1 MKICFVCQRCCED
14 SVADCEENHGS
25 LVAARWGS
33 REMITDY
40 RLDFLL
46 EQNATGETYRA
57 TRSGSDRFFIVKI
70 FNLTSMSDQ
79 AEREKIQSEARV
91 AAALNHPN
99 IARVYES
106 GSIGDGEFYIVTEQ
120 IGGQTLREC
129 LRKIGVFPETEAVTI
144 ARRAAEALEAAHR
157 IGIIHRAVSPANII
171 LARDNENLSVK
182 LQNFDFGGVK
192 QQAAIDGFSDAEPSI
207 DELRYLSPEQCAGQ
221 AADARSDVYSL
232 AVVLFEMLC
241 GRSPFAAPTSAVI
254 ADRRINA
261 QPLEKLSFDTRALLK
276 HILGQSLQ
284 KRPEARPQT
293 AGNFARQLRHIEQL
307 LGLSLPTPRE
317 NSQPSTVNESA
328 PGAIIFDN
336 APTPKLTESLFE
348 KTEKSPPHDF
358 LTREIAE
365 PISTPM
371 PIAAPPSVENVEEK
385 TVFADAF
392 LSESEPIRI
401 EKREVR
407 GDSISTEQILIEKE
421 VASVASFESEPIH
434 VKKKFESEP
443 IIVKK
448 KQAGAA
454 AFESEPILVEW
465 KKDDAVSTTP
475 EVIALSGVD
484 VKETGKIESTAPI
497 FTHPVNE
504 SRARSLPAKRPLFVG
519 AGILALLVS
528 VMLGALLYK
537 RQHQSAVVSP
547 TIAVAPPVPAA
558 SQPQELALDASG
570 DMAEFDA
577 AESDAIE
584 TEEFAP
590 DAIEKS
596 SQTIAKRENRSQE
609 ETPTNEQAAKQN
621 EPMRAGVTP
630 ENLARTETTDGKS
643 RPRVVS
649 ENGVA
654 QAELN
659 TSLGDWVTATNT
671 RNVER
676 QMNYYAPKVSAFYRT
691 RNVSPDAVRA
701 EKRRVFERA
710 DQVAIQT
717 GKPQIAVSPDGK
729 SATMRFR
736 KKYVIKEGQRTRNGE
751 VVQELQWVKSGSG
764 WRIVSER
771 DVKVIN
777 R

>member
-1 MKICFVCQRCCED
+1 MKICSVCQRCCED
-14 SVADCEENHGS
+14 SVADCEESHGS
-25 LVAARWGS
+25 LVAARSGS
-33 REMITDY
+33 REIIADY

-46 EQNATGETYRA
+46 ERNATGETYQA
-57 TRSGSDRFFIVKI
+57 TRSGSDQFFIIKI
-70 FNLTSMSDQ
+70 FNLNSMSDA
-79 AEREKIQSEARV
+79 AEREKIQSEARA

-120 IGGQTLREC
+120 ISGQTLREC

-157 IGIIHRAVSPANII
+157 IGVIHRAVSPANII

-192 QQAAIDGFSDAEPSI
+192 QQAAIDGFSDAKPPI

-221 AADARSDVYSL
+221 AADARSDIYSL

-254 ADRRINA
+254 ADRRINV

-276 HILGQSLQ
+276 HILSQSLQ

-307 LGLSLPTPRE
+307 LGLSLPTPPRE
-317 NSQPSTVNESA
+317 ISQPSTVNESA
-328 PGAIIFDN
+328 PDAVIFND
-336 APTPKLTESLFE
+336 APTPESNKLPS
-348 KTEKSPPHDF
+348 EKSQQ
-358 LTREIAE
+358 REISMQEIVE
-365 PISTPM
+365 PISPPTP
-371 PIAAPPSVENVEEK
+371 AAALPSVENVEEK
-385 TVFADAF
+385 MVYADASF
-392 LSESEPIRI
+392 VESEPIRVEKREASVDSVSTESTLIEKEEATIISFESEPIRI
-401 EKREVR
+401 
-407 GDSISTEQILIEKE
+407 
-421 VASVASFESEPIH
+421 
-434 VKKKFESEP
+434 KKKFESEP

-448 KQAGAA
+448 KQVGAA
-454 AFESEPILVEW
+454 SFESEPIFVEW
-465 KKDDAVSTTP
+465 KKDDVVSTTP
-475 EVIALSGVD
+475 EVIDLSDVD
-484 VKETGKIESTAPI
+484 VKETRKIESTAPI

-504 SRARSLPAKRPLFVG
+504 SRVRSLPTKRPLFVG
-519 AGILALLVS
+519 AGLLALLVS

-537 RQHQSAVVSP
+537 RQHQSAVVPP
-547 TIAVAPPVPAA
+547 TIAASPVPAA
-558 SQPQELALDASG
+558 SQSQELALDAS
-570 DMAEFDA
+570 DDIAEFDA
-577 AESDAIE
+577 AESDVIE

-590 DAIEKS
+590 DAIGKY
-596 SQTIAKRENRSQE
+596 SQTTAKRENHSQE
-609 ETPTNEQAAKQN
+609 ETPTNDKVAKQN
-621 EPMRAGVTP
+621 ELLRAGVTP
-630 ENLARTETTDGKS
+630 ENPATTEITDDKS

-659 TSLGDWVTATNT
+659 TSFGDWVTATNA

-676 QMNYYAPKVSAFYRT
+676 QMNYYAPKVNAFYRT

-710 DQVAIQT
+710 DQVDIQT

-736 KKYVIKEGQRTRNGE
+736 KRYVIKEGQRTRNGE

>member
-14 SVADCEENHGS
+14 SVTDCEENHGS
-25 LVAARWGS
+25 LVAARSGS
-33 REMITDY
+33 REMIADY

-46 EQNATGETYRA
+46 ERNATGETYQA
-57 TRSGSDRFFIVKI
+57 TRSGFDQNFIIKI
-70 FNLTSMSDQ
+70 FNLNSMSDQ
-79 AEREKIQSEARV
+79 AQREKIQSEARV

-120 IGGQTLREC
+120 ISGQTLREC
-129 LRKIGVFPETEAVTI
+129 LRKIGVFPETEAVMI
-144 ARRAAEALEAAHR
+144 ARDAAEALEAAHR
-157 IGIIHRAVSPANII
+157 IGAIHRAVSPANII
-171 LARDNENLSVK
+171 LARDNENPSVK

-192 QQAAIDGFSDAEPSI
+192 QQAAIDGFSDAKPPI

-241 GRSPFAAPTSAVI
+241 GRSPFAAPTSTVI

-276 HILGQSLQ
+276 HILVQSLQ

-307 LGLSLPTPRE
+307 LGLSLPTPPRE
-317 NSQPSTVNESA
+317 ISQPSTMKESA
-328 PGAIIFDN
+328 PDAVVFND
-336 APTPKLTESLFE
+336 APTPESNKLTS
-348 KTEKSPPHDF
+348 EKSPAHDF
-358 LTREIAE
+358 LTQEIAE

-371 PIAAPPSVENVEEK
+371 PIHAPPSVENVEEK
-385 TVFADAF
+385 TVLVDASF
-392 LSESEPIRI
+392 VESEPIRI
-401 EKREVR
+401 EKREPR
-407 GDSISTEQILIEKE
+407 LDSVSIEPTLIERE
-421 VASVASFESEPIH
+421 EEATVISFESEPIRI
-434 VKKKFESEP
+434 KKKFESEP

-448 KQAGAA
+448 KQVGATA
-454 AFESEPILVEW
+454 LEAEPIPVEW
-465 KKDDAVSTTP
+465 KKDDVVSTTP
-475 EVIALSGVD
+475 EVIDLSDVD
-484 VKETGKIESTAPI
+484 VKETRKVESTAPI

-504 SRARSLPAKRPLFVG
+504 SRARSLPTKRPLFVG
-519 AGILALLVS
+519 AGLLALLVS

-537 RQHQSAVVSP
+537 RQNQSAVAS
-547 TIAVAPPVPAA
+547 TIAVASPVPAA
-558 SQPQELALDASG
+558 SQPQELALDTSN
-570 DMAEFDA
+570 DMAEFNA
-577 AESDAIE
+577 AEADAIE

-590 DAIEKS
+590 VAIEKS
-596 SQTIAKRENRSQE
+596 SQTTARRENRSPE
-609 ETPTNEQAAKQN
+609 ETPTNDRDAKQN
-621 EPMRAGVTP
+621 EPLRNRVASA
-630 ENLARTETTDGKS
+630 NLPAAEITDNNS
-643 RPRVVS
+643 RPRIVS
-649 ENGVA
+649 ESGA

-659 TSLGDWVTATNT
+659 TSLGNWVTATNA

-676 QMNYYAPKVSAFYRT
+676 QMNYYAPKINAFYRT
-691 RNVSPDAVRA
+691 RNASPDAVRA

-710 DQVAIQT
+710 DQVDIQT
-717 GKPQIAVSPDGK
+717 GKPQIVVSPDGK

-736 KKYVIKEGQRTRNGE
+736 KKYLIKEGQRTRNGE
-751 VVQELQWVKSGSG
+751 VVQELQWVKSGNG